1 MFLAKKYRFFGNLA
15 APLIV
20 VALCL
25 ALETWVELR
34 WGMRIVAP
42 LLIVVLITINFFA
55 TFPSAFASSILAWVY
70 TAFILPK
77 HLQAYSDIDAYVR
90 AVAWGLSMMGLT
102 IMISFLR
109 RRTEDGL
116 RAQVKKNLEISE
128 ALRINEER
136 TRALIDL
143 ASDAFIGMDQ
153 VGRIT
158 DWNRKAESIFG
169 WRSSE
174 VLGKVLSEVIIP
186 ARHREAHRKGLEKY
200 LQSGEAT
207 VFNRAIE
214 VTALNREGTELPVQL
229 TIYPIS
235 QPDGVAFGSFLKD
248 ITVQKQEAIVQSLQM
263 EVKDILSKIDSME
276 EAFPL
281 LLRQICQIMKWS
293 GGEVWLEDSRHE
305 NLVYRA
311 GWAEDPER
319 LLLYQQANF
328 ALSSDARDK
337 VIGRVWSMGKPWW
350 IEDLSEISDWSRY
363 SELKDLGY
371 KSAFVMPLL
380 AAGHKS
386 TGALIFFDSKKMM
399 LDPRLSE
406 VMSEMGTYIGLFVQR
421 KQAKET
427 LARLYQELE
436 LKVEE
441 RTKDLAVA
449 YEQAQTAN
457 RLKDEFLATV
467 SHELRTPLNVI
478 LGHSELLTEES
489 LTPEEVKES
498 HETIHRN
505 AKNQMQIINDLLDI
519 SRIVMGKMQLE
530 ISNVDLGEATKMA
543 IQSLELSASTKDIAL
558 RFRREENIGLVRGDA
573 TRIQQILWNLIS
585 NAVKFT
591 PKGGTI
597 DVDVRTVGSMVQ
609 VSVRD
614 SGKGIEP
621 EFLPYVFDRFRQEDA
636 STTRR
641 YGGLGLG
648 LAIVKNIVDAHG
660 GSVHA
665 HSKGPGEGSQFSVM
679 LPLAGLKVRTDF
691 DQNSEQLASPLKGK
705 KIVVVEDDAD
715 TRKLLGMVLKRSGAK
730 VTLVASANEALALF
744 KADPPQLILSDISM
758 PEKNGYELISELRSW
773 TPEQGGLIPA
783 IALTSHA
790 RQEEIEKAYK
800 AGFNLHLPKPVDP
813 RELLERLSHIARDI
827 V

>member
-1 MFLAKKYRFFGNLA
+1 MFLAKKYRLFGNLS

-20 VALCL
+20 IVLCL

-42 LLIVVLITINFFA
+42 ILVVVLITINFFA
-55 TFPSAFASSILAWVY
+55 TFPSAFLSSVLAWIY

-77 HLQAYSDIDAYVR
+77 HLPAYTDADAFVR
-90 AVAWGLSMMGLT
+90 AAAWGVSMMGLT

-109 RRTEDGL
+109 RRSEEGL

-128 ALRINEER
+128 ALKVSEER

-153 VGRIT
+153 LGRIT

-169 WRSSE
+169 WRTAD
-174 VLGKVLSEVIIP
+174 VLGKTLSDIIIP
-186 ARHREAHRKGLEKY
+186 SRYREAHRKGLERY
-200 LQSGEAT
+200 LQSGEAAI
-207 VFNRAIE
+207 FHRPIE
-214 VTALNREGTELPVQL
+214 VTALNRQGTELPIEL
-229 TIYPIS
+229 TIYPIA
-235 QPDGVAFGSFLKD
+235 QPEGVAFGSFLKD
-248 ITVQKQEAIVQSLQM
+248 ITAQKQEALVQSLQM

-293 GGEVWLEDSRHE
+293 SAEIWLEDARHE
-305 NLVYRA
+305 TLIYKA
-311 GWAEDPER
+311 GWAGDPER
-319 LLLYQQANF
+319 LLRYQQANF
-328 ALSSDARDK
+328 SLVSDGQDQ
-337 VIGRVWSMGKPWW
+337 VIGRVWAMGKSWW
-350 IEDLSEISDWSRY
+350 IEDLSEVATWSRY
-363 SELKDLGY
+363 AELKELGY
-371 KSAFVMPLL
+371 QSAFVMPLL
-380 AAGHKS
+380 AAGHRS
-386 TGALIFFDSKKMM
+386 TGALIFFDTKKMT
-399 LDPRLSE
+399 LDPRLSD

-441 RTKDLAVA
+441 RTRDLAVA

-478 LGHSELLTEES
+478 LGHAELLLEEE
-489 LTPEEVKES
+489 LTPEEIHEG
-498 HETIHRN
+498 HETIYRN
-505 AKNQMQIINDLLDI
+505 AKNQMQIISDLLDI
-519 SRIVMGKMQLE
+519 SRIVMGKMQLD
-530 ISNVDLGEATKMA
+530 ISNVDLVEATKMA
-543 IQSLELSASTKDIAL
+543 LQSMELSASAKDIAIH
-558 RFRREENIGLVRGDA
+558 FHCEEDLGLVRGDA
-573 TRIQQILWNLIS
+573 TRIQQILWNLLS

-591 PKGGTI
+591 PKFGRI
-597 DVDVRTVGSMVQ
+597 DVDVRTVGSMIQ
-609 VSVRD
+609 IKVSD

-665 HSKGPGEGSQFSVM
+665 DSKGPGQGSQFSVL
-679 LPLAGLKVRTDF
+679 LPLAALKGRVDF
-691 DQNSEQLASPLKGK
+691 EQDLDSSFSPLTGK
-705 KIVVVEDDAD
+705 KIIVVEDDAD
-715 TRKLLGMVLKRSGAK
+715 TRKLLGLVLKRSGAK
-730 VTLVASANEALALF
+730 VTLVASADEALTLF

-758 PEKNGYELISELRSW
+758 PDKNGYELILELRSLP
-773 TPEQGGLIPA
+773 PEQGGLVPA

-790 RQEEIEKAYK
+790 RQEEIERAYK

-813 RELLERLSHIARDI
+813 RELLDRLSQFARDI
-827 V
+827 D